1 MPELNANIPPI
12 ECFVRGNFLRDQ
24 LDSHDKYFP
33 CVVFGVATLPDRAPV
48 FHFLM
53 EDGGVWWRMPISA
66 FCVEPKV
73 PEVDIYDLVLWNS
86 FSPFITVTQFD
97 QMTGM
102 RMRYQTR
109 RKETVSGSYLF
120 TLDWHTP
127 ESNLLDS
134 GYSEVAGQHKCGHV
148 IQRDD
153 GNYAIQPNNRIKL
166 LDPSFTTKVD
176 ANLIE
181 RQIGTRKYGVE
192 NADKWM
198 TEDNNNFNYTIDFS
212 PPPRH

>member
-24 LDSHDKYFP
+24 IDSHDQYFP

-66 FCVEPKV
+66 FCVEPNV

-102 RMRYQTR
+102 RMRYTTR
-109 RKETVSGSYLF
+109 HKETVSGSYLF

-127 ESNLLDS
+127 ESNLMDS

-212 PPPRH
+212 PLPRD

>member
-24 LDSHDKYFP
+24 IDSHDQYFP

-109 RKETVSGSYLF
+109 HKETVSGSYLF

-192 NADKWM
+192 NADTWM

>member
-24 LDSHDKYFP
+24 IDSHDQYFP
-33 CVVFGVATLPDRAPV
+33 CVIFGVATLPDRAPV

-66 FCVEPKV
+66 FCVEPNV

-86 FSPFITVTQFD
+86 FSPFIAVTQFD

-109 RKETVSGSYLF
+109 HKETVSGSYLF

-127 ESNLLDS
+127 ESNLMDS

-153 GNYAIQPNNRIKL
+153 GNYAIQPNNRITL

-176 ANLIE
+176 ANLIK

-192 NADKWM
+192 NADKWI

>member
-24 LDSHDKYFP
+24 KDSHDQYFP

-66 FCVEPKV
+66 FCVEPNI
-73 PEVDIYDLVLWNS
+73 PETDIYDLVLWNS
-86 FSPFITVTQFD
+86 FSPFITVTRFD

-102 RMRYQTR
+102 RMRYKTR
-109 RKETVSGSYLF
+109 HKETVSGTYMF

-127 ESNLLDS
+127 ESNLMDS

-198 TEDNNNFNYTIDFS
+198 TEDNNNYNYTIDSSF
-212 PPPRH
+212 PPRH

>member
-1 MPELNANIPPI
+1 M
-12 ECFVRGNFLRDQ
+12 RDQ
-24 LDSHDKYFP
+24 IDSHDQYFP

-66 FCVEPKV
+66 FCVEPNV

-109 RKETVSGSYLF
+109 HKETVSGSYLF

-127 ESNLLDS
+127 ESNLMDS

-198 TEDNNNFNYTIDFS
+198 SEDNNNFNYTIDFA